1 MSISYKL
8 RRNKYGDYRDQ
19 LQELVDFNPGQI
31 SFEEYCYMF
40 QMIANKSGSNFL
52 VFGLGKDS
60 HMWMKCNQ
68 GGKTVFL
75 EHDPAWIELAKQQIP
90 GVDVRLTNYTGNG
103 HDAIK
108 LLEDYKKG
116 DNDLNLELDDDIR
129 NTEWDFIL
137 VDAPTG
143 YHPNKPNRMKSIYES
158 FNLSNNSKSIDI
170 FVHDCGR
177 EIEDTYTKYFFKDF
191 DFIKEI
197 DDNKHGVL
205 RHYKKRGKNENKTS
219 K

>member
-1 MSISYKL
+1 MSISYILK
-8 RRNKYGDYRDQ
+8 RDYKYQ
-19 LQELVDFNPGQI
+19 LQELVNMNPGQI

-40 QMIANKSGSNFL
+40 EIIANKSGCNLL

-60 HMWMKCNQ
+60 HMWMTCNQ

-75 EHDPAWIELAKQQIP
+75 EHSSSWIELAKQQIP

-143 YHPNKPNRMKSIYES
+143 YHLNKPNRMKSIYES

-170 FVHDCGR
+170 FVHDCER